1 MGDEQSV
8 EGMLVLHTERS
19 VPGVMERLKEM
30 MKARGIRV
38 FAHLDFSADAAAEGI
53 ALRPTQMLI
62 AGAPKAGTPLIEAT
76 PSIAIDL
83 PLKILAWS
91 EQGGRTTVAY
101 NDPQYLQRRHGF
113 PAELVKNIAGMALII
128 AAAAGS

>member
-1 MGDEQSV
+1 MSNDESV
-8 EGMLVLHTERS
+8 EGMMVLHTERS
-19 VPGVMERLKEM
+19 VPDVMERLKEM

-53 ALRPTQMLI
+53 SLRPTQMLI
-62 AGAPKAGTPLIEAT
+62 AGAPKAGTPLMEAT
-76 PSIAIDL
+76 PSVAIDL

-91 EQGGRTTVAY
+91 EQGGQTTVAY

-113 PAELVKNIAGMALII
+113 PAELVKNIAGMSALIV
-128 AAAAGS
+128 AAAGS